1 MGTLSI
7 IFRCLVIPFWS
18 TMSKNQTK
26 KVYYESIENFKIIC
40 TDVVAAS
47 NPLIKL
53 LEIGKQHQSNNLYKL
68 ACDKINKHLDDEE
81 RLLDMKQMV

>member
-1 MGTLSI
+1 M
-7 IFRCLVIPFWS
+7 
-18 TMSKNQTK
+18 
-26 KVYYESIENFKIIC
+26 YYESIENFKIIC

-68 ACDKINKHLDDEE
+68 ACDEINKHLEDEE
-81 RLLDMKQMV
+81 S